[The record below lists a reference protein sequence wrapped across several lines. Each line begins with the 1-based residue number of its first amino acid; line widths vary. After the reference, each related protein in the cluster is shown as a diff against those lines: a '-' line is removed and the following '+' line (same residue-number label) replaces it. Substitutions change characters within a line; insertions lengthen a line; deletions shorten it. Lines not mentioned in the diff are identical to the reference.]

1 MAQPTLEGL
10 VLRVDAKVC
19 HVEVDGRHMTV
30 PLAGKLF
37 EVRGHEK
44 QPLAVGDRVVLR
56 MAEEGAAIDAILPR
70 ETVLLRRASS
80 ESAEKAQLVAANI
93 SLVVAVGSI
102 REPKFQPEVIDG
114 ILAAAARERIKPVLA
129 ITKADLAPPGE
140 AEQWAALYRRA
151 GYEVFVES
159 TAPGHETRDSIAAL
173 GRLMH
178 ENRTAVVGLS
188 GVGKSTL
195 LNAIV
200 PGLALKVGSLN
211 ASSHGRHT
219 TTHTELVPLPD
230 GGHVLDTPGIRA
242 FHLFH
247 VGSQELQFLLP
258 EIGALL
264 PQCAFRDCLHLAG
277 AKCAVMQALD
287 RGDIAASRYESY
299 RKMVTE
305 ALEAEKPP
313 KGQVGADR
321 GRRRSRPD

>member
-1 MAQPTLEGL
+1 MQGL
-10 VLRVDAKVC
+10 VLRVDAKLC
-19 HVEVDGRHMTV
+19 HVEVDGRQLTV

-56 MAEEGAAIDAILPR
+56 TADEGAAIDAILPR
-70 ETVLLRRASS
+70 ETVLVRRASS
-80 ESAEKAQLVAANI
+80 ESSEKAQLVAANI
-93 SLVVAVGSI
+93 SLVVAVGSV
-102 REPKFQPEVIDG
+102 REPAFQSEMVDG
-114 ILAAAARERIKPVLA
+114 ILAAAVREHIKPVVA
-129 ITKADLAPPGE
+129 ITKADLAPPE
-140 AEQWAALYRRA
+140 EVEQWASLYRRI

-159 TAPGHETRDSIAAL
+159 AAPGHETRESIAAL
-173 GRLMH
+173 GALLH
-178 ENRTAVVGLS
+178 ANRTAVVGLS

-200 PGLALKVGSLN
+200 PGLSLKVGSLN

-219 TTHTELVPLPD
+219 TTHTELVPLPG

-277 AKCAVMQALD
+277 AKCAVLAAVQ
-287 RGDIAASRYESY
+287 RGDIAPSRYESY

-313 KGQVGADR
+313 TGQVGTDR
-321 GRRRSRPD
+321 GRRRTRRD